1 LTTAPPITTPE
12 NEPES
17 RRTRRFPRPATTPTA
32 KKRSSSALSIVVTA
46 LVVPG
51 LFATVALPAYAYAPA
66 AGDDPATASLT
77 LEEEKAADAQTVFV
91 AADAADSTTVVRDAF
106 SATTEAELQ
115 RARLAAAYS
124 AFSGPTVRDLLANPP
139 YPSFSLDQVVSV
151 GLQYQGVPY
160 RYGGADPSGFDC
172 SGFVSYVYAQFGIAL
187 PHSVSGTAAAG
198 TPIAREAA
206 LPGDI
211 VIIPGHNGIYM
222 GNGMML
228 DAPRAGGT
236 VQVRAIWTD
245 DYYIVR
251 IGI

>member
-1 LTTAPPITTPE
+1 M
-12 NEPES
+12 
-17 RRTRRFPRPATTPTA
+17 
-32 KKRSSSALSIVVTA
+32 SIAVTA
-46 LVVPG
+46 LVIPG
-51 LFATVALPAYAYAPA
+51 LFATVALPAYAITPPA
-66 AGDDPATASLT
+66 DGTDVATASIT
-77 LEEEKAADAQTVFV
+77 REAAKASDAQTVFV
-91 AADAADSTTVVRDAF
+91 AADAAVSTTVVRDEF
-106 SATTEAELQ
+106 SATTKAELQ

-124 AFSGPTVRDLLANPP
+124 VFTGPTVRDLLANPP
-139 YPSFSLDQVVSV
+139 YPSFSLDQVVAV

-160 RYGGADPSGFDC
+160 RFGGADPSGFDC
-172 SGFVSYVYAQFGIAL
+172 SGFVAYVYAQFGVSL

-228 DAPRAGGT
+228 DTPRAGGS
-236 VQVRAIWTD
+236 VQVRSIWTD
-245 DYYIVR
+245 NYYIVR